1 MKHSSIFP
9 CFLLRRCADTESV
22 IDGYGVLNK
31 EESFDRRDSRAI
43 TLVHKYAA
51 SFTKHYETMDRLNHD
66 VEEIMDRFNAILDF
80 IHQQLQ
86 QRASELSHSIDFIE
100 QFENILAV
108 TTGLFQLNQNFF

>member
-1 MKHSSIFP
+1 M
-9 CFLLRRCADTESV
+9 
-22 IDGYGVLNK
+22 IDGYGVFNK

-86 QRASELSHSIDFIE
+86 QRASELTLI
-100 QFENILAV
+100 V
-108 TTGLFQLNQNFF
+108 Y

>member
-1 MKHSSIFP
+1 MCQIILKNKFLFIKFPHFFHAFDSSA
-9 CFLLRRCADTESV
+9 ADTESV
-22 IDGYGVLNK
+22 IDGYGVFNK

-86 QRASELSHSIDFIE
+86 QRASELAIFLRLHG
-100 QFENILAV
+100 
-108 TTGLFQLNQNFF
+108 T